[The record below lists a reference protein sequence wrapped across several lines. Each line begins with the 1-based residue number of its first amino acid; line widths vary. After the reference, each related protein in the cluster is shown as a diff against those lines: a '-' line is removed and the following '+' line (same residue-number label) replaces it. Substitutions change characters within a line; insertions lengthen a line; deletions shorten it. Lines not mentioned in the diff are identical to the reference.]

1 LCFNYFVEGDYDSA
15 EYHCQ
20 ALAKLVPGRM
30 SSFSNIVWQIV
41 ISGDIYLSAVRV
53 REPSLPYHLH
63 EEFRSLYFY
72 NPNTNIVNA
81 TLSNVAKF
89 PIGLVFTKDQVQRTK
104 RLMVGLHSFA
114 RAQTRFDIDWTAVW
128 GHIYDASYLIAQL
141 QVEVE
146 RHGSLDEHIILVG
159 CQLQFWGNMTIFLN
173 LPDIQS
179 HQLQRLEQAITS
191 IDPESL
197 CDRWLESTGS
207 LDLLL
212 WTLCNAGVSVLHL
225 ESNRGILTE
234 HLPHWLQSAVTY
246 VFEQL
251 GIKQPED
258 LKARLQQMPFTN
270 VWNGRA
276 CQALPSWLDKR
287 TTTPPPTPPSDF
299 QAPSRLAMSSFERL
313 RWAFDYWLEAFP
325 RQDEGR

>member
-30 SSFSNIVWQIV
+30 SSFSKIVWQIV

-53 REPSLPYHLH
+53 RGPCLPYHLH
-63 EEFRSLYFY
+63 EEYRSLYFY
-72 NPNTNIVNA
+72 NPNTNIVNTA
-81 TLSNVAKF
+81 LNNLAKF
-89 PIGLVFTKDQVQRTK
+89 PEGLVFSEDQAQRTK
-104 RLMVGLHSFA
+104 RLMLGLHSFA
-114 RAQTRFDIDWTAVW
+114 RAQTRFDIDWTVAW
-128 GHIYDASYLIAQL
+128 GHIYDVSYLIAQL
-141 QVEVE
+141 QVEVD
-146 RHGSLDEHIILVG
+146 RHGSLDELIILVG
-159 CQLQFWGNMTIFLN
+159 CQLQFWGDMTIFVN

-179 HQLQRLEQAITS
+179 HQLHRLEQAIAS
-191 IDPESL
+191 IDPDIL
-197 CDRWLESTGS
+197 CARWLEFTGS

-225 ESNRGILTE
+225 NSNRGVSTE
-234 HLPHWLQSAVTY
+234 NLPHWLQPAVTHILK
-246 VFEQL
+246 EL

-258 LKARLQQMPFTN
+258 LEARLRQMPFTDT
-270 VWNGRA
+270 WNGRA
-276 CQALPSWLDKR
+276 CHALPSWLDGR
-287 TTTPPPTPPSDF
+287 ATTPPPTPPSDS
-299 QAPSRLAMSSFERL
+299 QPPSRLAMSSFERL

>member
-1 LCFNYFVEGDYDSA
+1 LCFNYFVERDYDSA

-20 ALAKLVPGRM
+20 ALAKLIPGRM
-30 SSFSNIVWQIV
+30 SSFSNIVWQII
-41 ISGDIYLSAVRV
+41 ISGDMYLSAVRV
-53 REPSLPYHLH
+53 RGPSLPYHLH
-63 EEFRSLYFY
+63 QEFRSLYFY

-81 TLSNVAKF
+81 TLNNLAKF
-89 PIGLVFTKDQVQRTK
+89 PPGLVFSEDQVQRTK

-114 RAQTRFDIDWTAVW
+114 RAQTRFDIDWTVAW
-128 GHIYDASYLIAQL
+128 AHIYDVSYLIAQL
-141 QVEVE
+141 QIVVE
-146 RHGSLDEHIILVG
+146 RHGCLEELIILVG
-159 CQLQFWGNMTIFLN
+159 CQMQFWGNMTILVN

-179 HQLQRLEQAITS
+179 HQLHRLEQAMTS

-225 ESNRGILTE
+225 KTNRGILTE
-234 HLPHWLQSAVTY
+234 SLPPWLQPAVTHI
-246 VFEQL
+246 FAQL

-258 LKARLQQMPFTN
+258 LKARLQQMPFTD

-276 CQALPSWLDKR
+276 CQAMLSWVDNR
-287 TTTPPPTPPSDF
+287 ATTPPPTPPSESRAF
-299 QAPSRLAMSSFERL
+299 SRLAMSSFERL

-325 RQDEGR
+325 RQDERR